1 MPIAPGTKIGDYE
14 IQAPLGSGGMGA
26 VYQAHDPTLQ
36 RTVAIKVL
44 AKQDEDASARLL
56 QEARAASALNHP
68 HICTIYEVGEH
79 EGQAFIVMEHVEGK
93 PLSQLIP
100 SDGLPPES
108 VIRYGT
114 QIADALAHAHER
126 GIVHRDLKSQNV
138 VITPEG
144 RAKVLD
150 FGLAA
155 RMPQADAEA
164 VTKTQDAIPHAGML
178 VGTLAYMA
186 PEVLRGEAAT
196 ARSDI
201 WALGVLLYEMASGR
215 LPFGGK
221 TGADV
226 ASATLKESPAAL
238 PSQISAGL
246 RAIVNHTL
254 AKEPNQRY
262 GTASEARV
270 ALETIQSDTGT
281 QQVSIT
287 PVGAT
292 RTWRVAAAVI
302 GLVLVASVIGYW
314 LRPGSQSTAAPPS
327 TVPRLTSPT
336 QVTSA
341 AGQETS
347 PSWSPDGGR
356 VAFEAIYDDDWD
368 IFVTQIAGG
377 QPVNITADHQG
388 LDRFPSWSPDGRTI
402 AFVSQRDGAW
412 GLYVTAAVGGSPRRL
427 SALRSSTRGA
437 PQWSPDGEEI
447 AVHGYESGEN
457 FVETVSVESQETRRV
472 RLPDHEGYESSNLR
486 WSPDGRYFAYLDKL
500 GGYEITRL
508 WLVPASGGEPSPVTD
523 GTTNDW
529 SPSWSADGRTLFF
542 VSNRGGSMDLWQQ
555 GIDEHGAVSGEAKPL
570 TTGLGID
577 AAVFSPGGTTL
588 AYSRGSRFSSTN
600 VWRIPILEDRLA
612 TWTDAEQLT
621 FDDGAYLQF
630 VDVAQDGTRLVMS
643 SDRRGNQDLWMVPST
658 GGSLTPLTTDRTP
671 DWDPE
676 WSPDGQAIAFYAVPK
691 WKSRGLGHAH
701 RMEWP
706 GQAAHPRRRREP
718 DVDARCPVNCLRVS
732 TEAGVANIW
741 IHSSQRR

>member
-1 MPIAPGTKIGDYE
+1 M
-14 IQAPLGSGGMGA
+14 
-26 VYQAHDPTLQ
+26 
-36 RTVAIKVL
+36 
-44 AKQDEDASARLL
+44 
-56 QEARAASALNHP
+56 
-68 HICTIYEVGEH
+68 
-79 EGQAFIVMEHVEGK
+79 
-93 PLSQLIP
+93 
-100 SDGLPPES
+100 
-108 VIRYGT
+108 
-114 QIADALAHAHER
+114 
-126 GIVHRDLKSQNV
+126 
-138 VITPEG
+138 
-144 RAKVLD
+144 
-150 FGLAA
+150 
-155 RMPQADAEA
+155 
-164 VTKTQDAIPHAGML
+164 
-178 VGTLAYMA
+178 
-186 PEVLRGEAAT
+186 
-196 ARSDI
+196 
-201 WALGVLLYEMASGR
+201 
-215 LPFGGK
+215 
-221 TGADV
+221 
-226 ASATLKESPAAL
+226 
-238 PSQISAGL
+238 
-246 RAIVNHTL
+246 
-254 AKEPNQRY
+254 
-262 GTASEARV
+262 
-270 ALETIQSDTGT
+270 
-281 QQVSIT
+281 
-287 PVGAT
+287 
-292 RTWRVAAAVI
+292 
-302 GLVLVASVIGYW
+302 
-314 LRPGSQSTAAPPS
+314 
-327 TVPRLTSPT
+327 
-336 QVTSA
+336 
-341 AGQETS
+341 
-347 PSWSPDGGR
+347 
-356 VAFEAIYDDDWD
+356 
-368 IFVTQIAGG
+368 TQIAGG

-676 WSPDGQAIAFYAVPK
+676 WSPDGQAIAFYAYRSGNREVWVMPTEGGPA
-691 WKSRGLGHAH
+691 RQLTHAGGGNPTWAPDAQSIAFVSH
-701 RMEWP
+701 R
-706 GQAAHPRRRREP
+706 
-718 DVDARCPVNCLRVS
+718 
-732 TEAGVANIW
+732 AGVANIW
-741 IHSSQRR
+741 IIPANGGEARQLTSGGRNSEPHWSPDGESVVFTHLGDEIWTVPASGGVEEFVLSNGRVPRWSPDGRALYFIRQDANLWALTVDDNREQQRTDLTGRVGRLVWFATDGTYLYFVWGQPRSDLWVMDVVQDEDEGSDN